1 MTQKKKLN
9 GEKEAKAKEVKEE
22 KEKEVKMEKNLQE
35 MVKVTFSIHRL
46 VENIN

>member
-9 GEKEAKAKEVKEE
+9 GEKEKAKEVKEE